1 MNFLIEVL
9 TFLFYIRVL
18 FPFYIVCT
26 IFFMMLCII
35 ALPLKKPAI
44 NRMVTKYLKQ
54 EK

>member
-9 TFLFYIRVL
+9 AFLLYICVL

-35 ALPLKKPAI
+35 ALPMKIPAI
-44 NRMVTKYLKQ
+44 NRMVKNHLKQ
-54 EK
+54 KK